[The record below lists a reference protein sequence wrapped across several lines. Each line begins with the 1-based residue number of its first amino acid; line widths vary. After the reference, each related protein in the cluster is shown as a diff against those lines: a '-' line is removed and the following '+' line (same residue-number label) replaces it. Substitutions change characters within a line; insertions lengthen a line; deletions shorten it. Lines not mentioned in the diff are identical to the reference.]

1 MLDQIIAWA
10 ALLFSG
16 IALIVALRVQRRQP
30 ELIAKQIAEIDRG
43 SRDRHAAQVVAT
55 LESKDS
61 WTGYGTT
68 HSIRMTN
75 NGPAEAAEIMLRF
88 LDSNSPVP
96 QDESQR
102 KLPIRVLHAGGS
114 VELIAAISHDHAPP
128 FNVALAWRDGLG
140 SQSYETT
147 LA

>member
-1 MLDQIIAWA
+1 MLDQLIAWA

-43 SRDRHAAQVVAT
+43 SRERRAAQVVAA

-61 WTGYGTT
+61 WTGYGTV
-68 HSIRMTN
+68 HNIRITN

-88 LDSNSPVP
+88 LDENSPVP
-96 QDESQR
+96 QDESRR

-114 VELIAAISHDHAPP
+114 VELVAAISRDHSPP

-140 SQSYETT
+140 SHSFETT